1 MIDTVKEFR
10 RRGFQF
16 RRISFTLK
24 VLSGLWAIAMVAL
37 AVGGTWVNF
46 IASMTGL
53 IAFCLPAVL
62 IAATYDH
69 MAEREFNKAS
79 ATAASQ
85 PLLGVVY
92 PKQ

>member
-1 MIDTVKEFR
+1 MKSSKELR

-24 VLSGLWAIAMVAL
+24 VMSGLWAIAMIAL
-37 AVGGTWVNF
+37 AVGGTWIHF
-46 IASMTGL
+46 LASITGL

-69 MAEREFNKAS
+69 MAEREFMKA
-79 ATAASQ
+79 AAAN
-85 PLLGVVY
+85 PLLGVVH
-92 PKQ
+92 PIQ